1 MRLLLNTQ
9 LSLHL
14 QATRSSSSGSVFENQ
29 NAYTSKNIFKDKKM
43 KANMPLL
50 KQKIALFML
59 IAAALPCLAQTAERP
74 AWDIKD
80 RWEYKLT
87 QKNDGNKVSEYS
99 HEIKKIE
106 DGKIIITRQNKNAE
120 GVFAGRGEEIYSSD
134 MNFMSASA
142 NQAVR
147 TPDSRMLQW
156 PLEVGKKYAAES
168 EWTNTS
174 TSQKG
179 FNEYK
184 ATVESYEDVTVPA
197 GTFKAY
203 KVVLKGFWNRRDTQ
217 FNGSGRS
224 TQTLWYAPDAKRW
237 VKWVSEDRSSN
248 GQIFN
253 DDVAELLKYTSGK

>member
-1 MRLLLNTQ
+1 MKNYKKLICTAVI
-9 LSLHL
+9 LS
-14 QATRSSSSGSVFENQ
+14 ASWCF
-29 NAYTSKNIFKDKKM
+29 
-43 KANMPLL
+43 
-50 KQKIALFML
+50 
-59 IAAALPCLAQTAERP
+59 AQTAERP
-74 AWDIKD
+74 AWEIKD

-87 QKNDGNKVSEYS
+87 RKNDGNKVSEYS

-106 DGKIIITRQNKNAE
+106 DGKITIIRQNKNAE
-120 GVFAGRGEEIYSSD
+120 GVFAGRGELIFSSD
-134 MNFMSASA
+134 MNYMSASA
-142 NQAVR
+142 NEAVT

-168 EWTNTS
+168 EWINTS

-179 FNEYK
+179 LNEYK
-184 ATVESYEDVTVPA
+184 ATVESYEDITVPA

-224 TQTLWYAPDAKRW
+224 TQTLWYAPDVKRW
-237 VKWVSEDRSSN
+237 VKWVSEDRSQN

-253 DDVAELLKYTSGK
+253 DDITELMKYTPGK